1 MMKVLLLGKFGQLGW
16 ELRRALAPLGELIA
30 LDFPDIDFSLL
41 NELGQ
46 TVLQLKPQ
54 IIVNSVAYTAVDK
67 AEEQAELAQTI
78 NGIATG
84 VLAEAA
90 RRLDAA
96 LIHYS
101 TDFVFD
107 GTKNGPYTEADQ
119 PKPINAYGHSKWL
132 GEQAIEQ
139 VGGSYVILRTSW
151 MYSLRRDNY
160 VKKVRQWARSYP
172 TLRIV
177 TDQIGNPTSARMLAE
192 ITAQLLAARGQDILD
207 GRPEFCGIFHLGGD
221 GSTSRFD
228 FAREILN
235 CDPHPEEH
243 VFKEILPARTSEFPT
258 PALRPLNSALNCEK
272 FTAVF
277 GLKLPP
283 WQTALE
289 LMMEE
294 LSSTSVSTLK
304 EQGLGCCY
312 DHAAGG
318 LRLPLA

>member
-1 MMKVLLLGKFGQLGW
+1 MKKILLLGKLGQLGW
-16 ELRRALAPLGELIA
+16 ELRRALAPLGDLIT
-30 LDFPDIDFSLL
+30 LDFPDIDFTQLDKL
-41 NELGQ
+41 RQ
-46 TVLQLKPQ
+46 TVIQTKPQ
-54 IIVNSVAYTAVDK
+54 IIVNAVAYTAVDK
-67 AEEQAELAQTI
+67 AEEHVDLAQTI
-78 NGIATG
+78 NGTATG

-90 RRLDAA
+90 RWLNAA

-119 PKPINAYGHSKWL
+119 PNPINAYGQSKWL

-139 VGGSYVILRTSW
+139 VGCCSLILRTSW

-172 TLRIV
+172 ILRVV
-177 TDQIGNPTSARMLAE
+177 TDQVGNPTSARMLAE
-192 ITAQLLAARGQDILD
+192 ITAQLLATRGQDILD
-207 GRPEFCGIFHLGGD
+207 GHPEFCGVFHLGGD
-221 GSTSRFD
+221 GYASRFD

-243 VFKEILPARTSEFPT
+243 VFKEILPAMTSEFPT

-283 WQTALE
+283 WQSALE

-294 LSSTSVSTLK
+294 L
-304 EQGLGCCY
+304 
-312 DHAAGG
+312 A
-318 LRLPLA
+318 